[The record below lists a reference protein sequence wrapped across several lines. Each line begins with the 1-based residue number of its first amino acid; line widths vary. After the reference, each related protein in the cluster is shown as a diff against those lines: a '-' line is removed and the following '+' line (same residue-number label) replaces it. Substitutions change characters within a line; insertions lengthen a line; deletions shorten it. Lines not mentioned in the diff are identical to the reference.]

1 MEEDELETSASTG
14 KDGGRSKGS
23 SQRHTRGQVRD
34 EVREEVESLTE
45 VISRLVG
52 RSTLGQGA
60 EWVAAEAR
68 PGLCACKP
76 LLPPAGF
83 NYIALA

>member
-1 MEEDELETSASTG
+1 M
-14 KDGGRSKGS
+14 
-23 SQRHTRGQVRD
+23 

-45 VISRLVG
+45 VISGPVG
-52 RSTLGQGA
+52 GSTLGLGA

-83 NYIALA
+83 NYTALA

>member
-1 MEEDELETSASTG
+1 MEDLKGPVSATPG
-14 KDGGRSKGS
+14 
-23 SQRHTRGQVRD
+23 QGQVGD
-34 EVREEVESLTE
+34 EVREKVESLKE
-45 VISRLVG
+45 VISGPVG

-60 EWVAAEAR
+60 KWVAAEAR

>member
-1 MEEDELETSASTG
+1 MEEDLKGPVSATP
-14 KDGGRSKGS
+14 RA
-23 SQRHTRGQVRD
+23 RWEM

-45 VISRLVG
+45 VIRGPVG

>member
-1 MEEDELETSASTG
+1 M
-14 KDGGRSKGS
+14 
-23 SQRHTRGQVRD
+23 

-45 VISRLVG
+45 VISGPVG

-68 PGLCACKP
+68 PGLCTCKP

-83 NYIALA
+83 NYTALA